1 MSGLVRNVR
10 TEEFERKITGVYHMN
25 IRRICTSVTALALA
39 SFTAVEL
46 ADAAPRKHITE
57 RTSFRIGSNHSSG
70 DVRGGGIVH
79 CDVDSILVSE
89 NVDMGSIISG
99 NSVNCFGGSGT
110 PGHSYGRSHDLS
122 IGATA
127 GLPLEVN
134 CVHFGMASLSMPVT
148 ATVKIYKDTNGT
160 AGPMPDSSDLWLLG
174 STTIDLNTTSNVMY
188 SATFSAPVQLEV
200 DSLIF
205 VEIIIPEMF
214 PGTNEIASNNAG
226 EFSATWL
233 KTTNGDCGIGS
244 WVNPA
249 ALGFAN
255 MHLLEAVEV
264 RVPTIPDPCDE
275 ALPACAEDV
284 DGDGTVAVSDIL
296 ALIGAWG
303 DCGDGMYRP
312 AGDIAPMPN
321 GDCCVNVQDV
331 LAVISAWGN
340 ECDTGG
346 GDGVIINELR
356 IDHPGTDDNEYV
368 ELGGPAGTSLDGY
381 SYIVI
386 GDGVGGE
393 GVLETIIDLT
403 GLVIADDG
411 LLSLGKA
418 EMTIA
423 TPDVVIDGLSF
434 ENSNT
439 VTHMIVEGLTA
450 ILGDDL
456 DAEDD
461 GILDGNFW
469 LEEIDSVGLQ
479 DVDSD
484 GNNVGVL
491 YTNTIV
497 GPNGIYPAA
506 HIFSC
511 ENEWYMGVFDGF
523 DMDTPGEP
531 NICDASDLD
540 DDGVF
545 DNVDNC
551 YLYNPD
557 QYDCN
562 DNGIGDVCDIADG
575 TSQDCNSNGIADEC
589 EADCDGNGI
598 PDECDIAN
606 GAVDCDGN
614 GILDSCEAD
623 CNENGVVDACDISS
637 GTSLD
642 DNGNGVPDEC
652 EVGNLLYTSF
662 EEPLIG
668 GQYTDLGD
676 PLVDHQLVNNDG
688 EAMVEWVSLGAE
700 MGFTAHYYNTRD
712 GVGLTDGDYVGITNY
727 TGTVGGFPDGI
738 QGYQMSD
745 CDGMMEIT
753 FDTATSSGA
762 WNVSLDI
769 FIQTTG
775 YESDDAIIVDV
786 LVDGG
791 AVLSLLDS
799 TGQDINDL
807 GIEGAWFNL
816 LVDLDGYTEATLRV
830 AFDSNS
836 GSEAVYIDNVV
847 FSSNAIE
854 DTDGDGVPDSQD
866 NCYLP
871 NPGQLDCNSNAIGDV
886 CDIADGM
893 SFDCNMND
901 IPDECEADC
910 NTNGVPD
917 ECDINDGT
925 SQDAD
930 GNGVPDECEDVS
942 GYMVITGII
951 DGPLPGGSPK
961 AIELYVIS
969 DITDLSLFG
978 VGSANNGGGT
988 DGQEFT
994 FDSVTASAGQFIYIT
1009 NNSDD
1014 FMAFLGFAPD
1024 YVHSSANNNGDDAIE
1039 LFENGNVIDT
1049 FGDINVDGSG
1059 QPWEYQDGWVSRIGG
1074 TGPDGIMFMLESW
1087 TYSGINVL
1095 DGETSN
1101 DTAVTPFPAG
1111 EYIH

>member
-1 MSGLVRNVR
+1 
-10 TEEFERKITGVYHMN
+10 MN
-25 IRRICTSVTALALA
+25 ISRICTSVTALALA
-39 SFTAVEL
+39 TFTAVEL
-46 ADAAPRKHITE
+46 ADAAPRKHIME

-70 DVRGGGIVH
+70 DVRGGGIVK
-79 CDVDSILVSE
+79 CDVDNILVSE
-89 NVDMGSIISG
+89 NIDMGSIIGG

-122 IGATA
+122 MGATT

-134 CVHFGMASLSMPVT
+134 CVHFGMASLSTPVT

-174 STTIDLNTTSNVMY
+174 STTIDLDVTSNVMY
-188 SATFSAPVQLEV
+188 SATFVVPVQLEV

-205 VEIIIPEMF
+205 VEIIIPEMI

-226 EFSATWL
+226 ENSLSWL
-233 KTTNGDCGIGS
+233 RTTNGECGIGS

-249 ALGFAN
+249 TLGFPN

-264 RVPTIPDPCDE
+264 SIPTIPDPCE
-275 ALPACAEDV
+275 ETLPACAEDV
-284 DGDGTVAVSDIL
+284 NGDGTVSVSDIL
-296 ALIGAWG
+296 ELIGAWG

-321 GDCCVNVQDV
+321 GDCCVNVQDI

-340 ECDTGG
+340 ECDPGG
-346 GDGVIINELR
+346 GDGVFINELR
-356 IDHPGTDDNEYV
+356 IDHSGADDNEYV

-423 TPDVVIDGLSF
+423 IPDVVIDGLSF

-461 GILDGNFW
+461 GVLDGVYW
-469 LEEIDSVGLQ
+469 AAEIDSVGLQ

-491 YTNTIV
+491 YTSTVV
-497 GPNGIYPAA
+497 GPNGIFPPA
-506 HIFSC
+506 HIFRC
-511 ENEWYMGVFDGF
+511 PEGGDWFMGVFDSF
-523 DMDTPGEP
+523 ELDTPGDY
-531 NICDASDLD
+531 NMCDLSDLD
-540 DDGVF
+540 GDGVF
-545 DNVDNC
+545 DSVDNC

-557 QYDCN
+557 QADCN
-562 DNGIGDVCDIADG
+562 DNGTGDVCDIDSG
-575 TSQDCNSNGIADEC
+575 FSTDCNANGIADEC
-589 EADCDGNGI
+589 EADCDSNGL
-598 PDECDIAN
+598 PDECDIAD

-623 CNENGVVDACDISS
+623 CNENGIVDACDISD

-642 DNGNGVPDEC
+642 ANENGVPDEC

-688 EAMVEWVSLGAE
+688 EAMVEWVSSGAE

-727 TGTVGGFPDGI
+727 TGTVGAFPDGI

-745 CDGMMEIT
+745 CDGMMEVT

-762 WNVSLDI
+762 WNVSLDLFLQI
-769 FIQTTG
+769 TG

-791 AVLSLLDS
+791 AVVSLLDS

-807 GIEGAWFNL
+807 GIEGAWFTL
-816 LVDLDGYTEATLRV
+816 LVDLDGFTEATLRV

-871 NPGQLDCNSNAIGDV
+871 NPGQLDCNNNAIGDV

-893 SFDCNMND
+893 SFDCNLND

-917 ECDINDGT
+917 ECDIANDP
-925 SQDAD
+925 SIDAD
-930 GNGVPDECEDVS
+930 NNGIIDDCEVAN
-942 GYMVITGII
+942 GFLVITGVY
-951 DGPLPGGSPK
+951 DAQLTTGAGPKG
-961 AIELYVIS
+961 AELYVLS
-969 DITDLSLFG
+969 DIDDLSLYG
-978 VGSANNGGGT
+978 IGGANNGGGS
-988 DGQEFT
+988 DGEEFT
-994 FDSVTASAGQFIYIT
+994 FPAITVLAGTYIYIT
-1009 NNSDD
+1009 DD
-1014 FMAFLGFAPD
+1014 EVDFQSFFGFAAD
-1024 YVHSSANNNGDDAIE
+1024 YQSGSMSINGDDAIE
-1039 LFENGNVIDT
+1039 LFENGIVIDT
-1049 FGDINVDGSG
+1049 FGDINMDGSG
-1059 QPWEYQDGWVSRIGG
+1059 LAWDYLDGWVKRVSMTTPDGALFSIGSWTFSGIEVLVGDTNSSTLSPFPIGG
-1074 TGPDGIMFMLESW
+1074 F
-1087 TYSGINVL
+1087 
-1095 DGETSN
+1095 
-1101 DTAVTPFPAG
+1101 TP
-1111 EYIH
+1111 